1 MVEIYGKPNCEFCKK
16 AVGLCEVYAMK
27 YRYYELEKDYE
38 VEDLW
43 AKVKFFTYPQIFVNE
58 KALGGYTEFF
68 EYILGNTR

>member
-16 AVGLCEVYAMK
+16 AVGLCKSYAID

-38 VEDLW
+38 VADLW

-58 KALGGYTEFF
+58 KALGGYTEFS
-68 EYILGNTR
+68 EYILGSTR